1 MYCAQLAL
9 PLPPINLLNY
19 KFMLKEILAV
29 SGKPGLYKLVSRGS
43 NMLIIES
50 LVDKKRIPAYSRD
63 KVISLGDI
71 SIYTDEEEAP
81 IREVFTSI
89 KEKEGGK
96 NISLDLSKAS
106 TDELRNYLAEV
117 LPNFDRERVYPS
129 DIKKMLKWY
138 DLLITNDITDFSEK
152 KEDTEE
158 EKAADGESGESA
170 EDEKTKTKSAA
181 KATKTSSTKRK
192 ESSLTPTKT
201 ASVPKAKSTPK
212 TSTPKKNV
220 VGAKRGG

>member
-1 MYCAQLAL
+1 
-9 PLPPINLLNY
+9 
-19 KFMLKEILAV
+19 MLKEILAV

-50 LVDKKRIPAYSRD
+50 LIDKKRIPAYSRD

-81 IREVFTSI
+81 ISEVFTSI

-96 NISLDLSKAS
+96 KISVDLPKAS
-106 TDELRNYLAEV
+106 PDELRNYLAEV

-138 DLLITNDITDFSEK
+138 DLLIANDITDFSEK
-152 KEDTEE
+152 EE
-158 EKAADGESGESA
+158 EMIA
-170 EDEKTKTKSAA
+170 EDKSDDSTEGEKKETKAKSAT
-181 KATKTSSTKRK
+181 KATSAKRK
-192 ESSLTPTKT
+192 ESSLT
-201 ASVPKAKSTPK
+201 SAKSTNVTKSKPTPK
-212 TSTPKKNV
+212 TSTPKKSV

>member
-1 MYCAQLAL
+1 
-9 PLPPINLLNY
+9 
-19 KFMLKEILAV
+19 MLKEILAV

-71 SIYTDEEEAP
+71 SIYTDEEEVS
-81 IREVFTSI
+81 ISEVFTSI

-96 NISLDLSKAS
+96 NISIDLSKAS
-106 TDELRNYLAEV
+106 NDELRDYLAEV

-138 DLLITNDITDFSEK
+138 DLLIVNDITDFSVK
-152 KEDTEE
+152 KEEAEE
-158 EKAADGESGESA
+158 EKTTEGESGDST
-170 EDEKTKTKSAA
+170 EDDKIKTKSAG
-181 KATKTSSTKRK
+181 KATKTTSTKRK
-192 ESSLTPTKT
+192 ESSLTSTKT
-201 ASVPKAKSTPK
+201 SSAPKAKSTPK
-212 TSTPKKNV
+212 TSTPKKSV